1 MKKLTLLIA
10 VVVIGSYLYKHRMPQ
25 EASAK
30 QASTSSAPNYHS
42 EGAIKDEII
51 NGDTTLLELPRLA
64 GGNSNYFVTH
74 RASGKVNYSLEY
86 DVTKLHSR

>member
-10 VVVIGSYLYKHRMPQ
+10 VVAFGSYLYKHRMPQ
-25 EASAK
+25 VASAK
-30 QASTSSAPNYHS
+30 QSSASSAPNYHS

-64 GGNSNYFVTH
+64 GGTATTS
-74 RASGKVNYSLEY
+74 
-86 DVTKLHSR
+86 

>member
-10 VVVIGSYLYKHRMPQ
+10 IVALGTYLYKHTMPQ
-25 EASAK
+25 AASAE
-30 QASTSSAPNYHS
+30 QPPSSSASSYIS
-42 EGAIKDEII
+42 EGALKDEII

-74 RASGKVNYSLEY
+74 RASGRVNYSFE
-86 DVTKLHSR
+86 